1 MILKTHYTT
10 FIISTIIIMLLVG
23 VWHKQ
28 VIKKTLRNFQARLT
42 HKNKTE
48 TCLELRVKISKNNN
62 NNDNKTTPKVKKSLR
77 SV

>member
-28 VIKKTLRNFQARLT
+28 VIKKTLRNFQAGLT
-42 HKNKTE
+42 KTK
-48 TCLELRVKISKNNN
+48 LKLVLRVKISKNNN
-62 NNDNKTTPKVKKSLR
+62 NSDSDNKTTPKVKKSLR